1 MFDYKKKF
9 FLKLLFMLLLI
20 LLLGLSSTS
29 LGWSYDLTV
38 SDIRNINETLGSV
51 KVNEN
56 FYTKCQQL
64 LELDYDVYF
73 YTVYDSKKTA
83 RLEGW
88 YDEAVQTN
96 STNVYCSLN
105 ASTGNYGYVS
115 QYNNGNVN
123 YTAIATGSHS
133 FRFNSGYTNQAY
145 WFVSGNYR
153 NLEDTMLRENP
164 YQSVNILTL
173 NEPTNF
179 EFINTQNY
187 RLVQVQTQ
195 ADGYLY
201 YDIPVTW
208 TNKVIGTLNK
218 SIFCNRIWYRASAYN
233 KNTNQFEII
242 ADNVT
247 LWQYSDG
254 NNISN
259 FYDTDVSSTYWSSV
273 IDMNLYRLK
282 NCCVYLFFE
291 HSNSTGSDLVVPLY
305 VSDTNTRYSVATG
318 GGLIVSA
325 DDTFSGDYLNNYDND
340 INNVVN
346 QQPINDIAN
355 SVDNINETINDDSQV
370 DDILGGYF
378 SGDYNDMANQWG
390 FNPFQN
396 PYYDFLKS
404 VLFGI
409 CDVLA
414 DQRNVTLDI
423 SFFGRSIILHSEDF
437 ITPNNLITQF
447 VRYVLI
453 FFYIYGCFK
462 FFYSVIISFETA
474 DIETIKQKIGTDE
487 FYYKDGKYM

>member
-1 MFDYKKKF
+1 MNYKKKLYF
-9 FLKLLFMLLLI
+9 VLLFTLSLTF
-20 LLLGLSSTS
+20 LLGISSTS

-51 KVNEN
+51 QVNEN
-56 FYTKCQQL
+56 FYTKCQQFL
-64 LELDYDVYF
+64 DLDYDVYF
-73 YTVYDSKKTA
+73 YTVYDNKKTA
-83 RLEGW
+83 RLIGW
-88 YDEAVQTN
+88 YDDAVQTN
-96 STNVYCSLN
+96 STNVYCSLKAN
-105 ASTGNYGYVS
+105 TGNYGYCS

-123 YTAIATGSHS
+123 YTAIATGGYS
-133 FRFNSGYTNQAY
+133 FRFNSNWTNQNY

-153 NLEDTMLRENP
+153 NLENTVLREQP

-173 NEPTNF
+173 TEPTNF

-201 YDIPVTW
+201 YDIPVAW
-208 TNKVIGTLNK
+208 TNKIIGTLNK
-218 SIFCNRIWYRASAYN
+218 SIFCDRVWYRASAYN

-259 FYDTDVSSTYWSSV
+259 FYNTDTSTTYWSSV
-273 IDMNLYRLK
+273 IDFNIYRLK

-291 HSNSTGSDLVVPLY
+291 HSNSTGSDLVVPIY

-346 QQPINDIAN
+346 EQPINDIAN
-355 SVDNINETINDDSQV
+355 SIDNINDTLTDDSEV
-370 DDILGGYF
+370 DAILDEF
-378 SGDYNDMANQWG
+378 ASGDLGEKWG
-390 FNPFQN
+390 FSPLTNPF
-396 PYYDFLKS
+396 YSFLYDLYSGFLDC
-404 VLFGI
+404 LLGNE
-409 CDVLA
+409 
-414 DQRNVTLDI
+414 NVTLNLNI
-423 SFFGRSIILHSEDF
+423 FGRTVVLHSEDF
-437 ITPNNLITQF
+437 ITPQNDLINF
-447 VRYVLI
+447 VKNVLTA
-453 FFYIYGCFK
+453 FFIYLAAK
-462 FFYSVIISFETA
+462 HFYKVIVSFEVGNATQ
-474 DIETIKQKIGTDE
+474 IKDNLNGDPYYNQKDS
-487 FYYKDGKYM
+487 DWRYM

>member
-1 MFDYKKKF
+1 MSKKKYLIILF
-9 FLKLLFMLLLI
+9 TFLLV

-29 LGWSYDLTV
+29 LGWSYDLSV

-51 KVNEN
+51 QVNEN

-64 LELDYDVYF
+64 LDLDYDCYF
-73 YTVYDSKKTA
+73 YTVYDSKKSA
-83 RLEGW
+83 RLVGW
-88 YDEAVQTN
+88 YDDAVQTN

-105 ASTGNYGYVS
+105 ATTGNYGYCS
-115 QYNNGNVN
+115 QYNKGNVN
-123 YTAIATGSHS
+123 YTGIATGTLA
-133 FRFNSGYTNQAY
+133 FRFNSGWTNQNY

-153 NLEDTMLRENP
+153 NLENTMLREIP
-164 YQSVNILTL
+164 YQSVNILIL

-195 ADGYLY
+195 AEGYLY
-201 YDIPVTW
+201 YDIPSAW
-208 TNKVIGTLNK
+208 TNQVIGTLNK

-259 FYDTDVSSTYWSSV
+259 FYNTDITSTYWSSV

-291 HSNSTGSDLVVPLY
+291 HSNVNGSDLIVPIY

-325 DDTFSGDYLNNYDND
+325 DDTFSGDYLNKYDND

-346 QQPINDIAN
+346 EQPINDIAN
-355 SVDNINETINDDSQV
+355 SVDNINDSITSTEGSDDLINSY
-370 DDILGGYF
+370 L
-378 SGDYNDMANQWG
+378 SGDIDSWSSDLGYHP
-390 FNPFQN
+390 FENPFTSFLYN
-396 PYYDFLKS
+396 LVVNVYDALTRRGNV
-404 VLFGI
+404 VLNLNHHNTTGWVI
-409 CDVLA
+409 NTD
-414 DQRNVTLDI
+414 
-423 SFFGRSIILHSEDF
+423 DF
-437 ITPNNLITQF
+437 ITPNSPLKNLIKWSM
-447 VRYVLI
+447 I
-453 FFYIYGCFK
+453 FFYLYGNYK
-462 FFYSVIISFETA
+462 FFHYLLTLIETA
-474 DIETIKQKIGTDE
+474 KIDKAIATLGTDE
-487 FYYKDGKYM
+487 FYDSDIM